1 MRIALLVTP
10 FSEENLQLAAQIGAE
25 EIVAHH
31 PGPEPAPL
39 LETKRRVESW
49 GLKLGVIE
57 RYVPTLDFIHGNANS
72 ARQTED
78 FKALIRNLGEAG
90 VPVLCYSWMPDDD
103 WQRTSL
109 TVPERGGALVTEC
122 DLREPDTFRSVT
134 GFDYRAETPT
144 PAAKLWD
151 NLERF
156 LNEVIPV
163 AEDAGVRLAMHPD
176 DPPLP
181 SLRGQDRIFHN
192 AEAFERLVAMV
203 DSPANGI
210 CFCQGSFASCAEDY
224 DIPALIR
231 RFAPHIV
238 FAHFR
243 DVVGKVPHFREA
255 FQDTG
260 KTDMAACMRAYLE
273 SGIDCPIRPDHV
285 PTLRGESNETPGYH
299 MLGRLWAVGY
309 MRGLREAFSPAD
321 PPTEPSR

>member
-10 FSEENLQLAAQIGAE
+10 FSDETLQIAAQIGAE
-25 EIVAHH
+25 EIVSIY
-31 PGPEPAPL
+31 PGLDPTALREIR
-39 LETKRRVESW
+39 RRVESW
-49 GLKLGVIE
+49 GLKLGVVE
-57 RYVPTLDFIHGNANS
+57 RYVPTLDFIHGTEGA
-72 ARQTED
+72 ARQIED
-78 FKALIRNLGEAG
+78 FKTLIRNLGEES

-103 WQRTSL
+103 WQRTAL
-109 TVPERGGALVTEC
+109 DVKERGGALVTEF
-122 DLREPDTFRSVT
+122 DGRDPETFRSVT
-134 GFDYRAETPT
+134 GFDYAAATPT
-144 PAAKLWD
+144 SAATLWD

-181 SLRGQDRIFHN
+181 SLRGQDRIFHT
-192 AEAFERLVAMV
+192 AEAFDRLVTLV

-210 CFCQGSFASCAEDY
+210 CFCQGSFASCADDY

-231 RFAPHIV
+231 HFAPHIV

-260 KTDMAACMRAYLE
+260 KTDMAACMKAYLE
-273 SGIDCPIRPDHV
+273 SGLDIPIRPDHV
-285 PTLRGESNETPGYH
+285 PTLVGESNEIPGYH
-299 MLGRLWAVGY
+299 LLGRLWAVGY
-309 MRGLREAFSPAD
+309 MRGLREAV
-321 PPTEPSR
+321 RLR

>member
-25 EIVAHH
+25 EIVLTY
-31 PGPEPAPL
+31 PGLELANL
-39 LETKRRVESW
+39 LESKRRVEAW
-49 GLKLGVIE
+49 GLRLGVVE
-57 RYVPTLDFIHGNANS
+57 RYVPTLDFIHGT
-72 ARQTED
+72 ARRAQQIGD
-78 FKALIRNLGEAG
+78 FKTLIRNLGEAG

-103 WQRTSL
+103 WQRTAL
-109 TVPERGGALVTEC
+109 DVPERGGALVTEF
-122 DLREPDTFRSVT
+122 DGRDPESFRSVT
-134 GFDYRAETPT
+134 GFDFRAVNPT
-144 PAAKLWD
+144 PAAKLWE

-181 SLRGQDRIFHN
+181 SLRGQDRILCN
-192 AEAFERLVAMV
+192 AAAFARLVMMV

-243 DVVGKVPHFREA
+243 DVVGRVPYFREA

-260 KTDMAACMRAYLE
+260 KTDMAACLGAYLE

-285 PTLRGESNETPGYH
+285 PTLAGESNEYPGYH

-309 MRGLREAFSPAD
+309 MRGLREALRGRGA
-321 PPTEPSR
+321 